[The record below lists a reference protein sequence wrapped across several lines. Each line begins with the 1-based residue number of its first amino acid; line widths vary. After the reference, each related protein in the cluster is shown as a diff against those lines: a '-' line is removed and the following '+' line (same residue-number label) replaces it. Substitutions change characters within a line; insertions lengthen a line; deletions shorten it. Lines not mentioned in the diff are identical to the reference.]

1 MKCLKMTINSN
12 FKGGLSVEIKET
24 VWVIMTKDGKKIAKG
39 VPRNRHLIDV
49 DDKTDKKRIL
59 TYGSKAKAEAG
70 FTVSGFYGGYDYCKD
85 DYEVVEA
92 EFIIK
97 TKQ

>member
-1 MKCLKMTINSN
+1 M
-12 FKGGLSVEIKET
+12 EIKET

-39 VPRNRHLIDV
+39 VPRNRYLIDV

-59 TYGSKAKAEAG
+59 TYRSKAKAEAG
-70 FTVSGFYGGYDYCKD
+70 FTVSGFHGGREYCKD
-85 DYEVVEA
+85 DYEAVEA
-92 EFIIK
+92 EFVIK